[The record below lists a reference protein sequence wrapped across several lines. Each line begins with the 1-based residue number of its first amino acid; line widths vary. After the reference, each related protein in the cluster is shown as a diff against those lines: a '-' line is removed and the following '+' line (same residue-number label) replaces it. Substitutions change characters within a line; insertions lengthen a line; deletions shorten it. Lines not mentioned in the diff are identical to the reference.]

1 MTNSP
6 LNHKILMIKIIFSFK
21 ILIENK
27 SQFLIIFGGL
37 TMHSK
42 ELIER
47 IEELAKVY
55 SKVIASLD
63 SKERKIEMFE
73 SYYKIL
79 TTLQSMQT
87 SETIQREGFRK

>member
-1 MTNSP
+1 V
-6 LNHKILMIKIIFSFK
+6 IKIIFSFK

-47 IEELAKVY
+47 VEELANVY
-55 SKVIASLD
+55 SKVITSLD
-63 SKERKIEMFE
+63 SKERKFEMFE
-73 SYYKIL
+73 SYYNIL
-79 TTLQSMQT
+79 MTLQSIQT
-87 SETIQREGFRK
+87 SEAIQREGFLK

>member
-1 MTNSP
+1 
-6 LNHKILMIKIIFSFK
+6 
-21 ILIENK
+21 
-27 SQFLIIFGGL
+27 
-37 TMHSK
+37 MHSK

-47 IEELAKVY
+47 VEELAKVY

-79 TTLQSMQT
+79 MALQNMHTL
-87 SETIQREGFRK
+87 ETIQRGGFHKWRSI